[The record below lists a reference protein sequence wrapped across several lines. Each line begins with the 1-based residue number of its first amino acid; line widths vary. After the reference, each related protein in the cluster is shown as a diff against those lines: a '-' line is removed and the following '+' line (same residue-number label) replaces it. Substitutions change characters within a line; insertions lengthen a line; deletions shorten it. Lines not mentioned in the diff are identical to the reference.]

1 MKVDCQRLHDSGSFR
16 PSNPH
21 HIKIWR
27 FWKQVQKNLEI
38 GTSNLEISKV
48 CVKLKKNRLFVWIF
62 FFYLF
67 SPPCCILLLLF
78 SLSSSGQ
85 WVAISRVSGSPWD
98 LEAKPWDR
106 EMPSQTVSLTIKPWG
121 LKVWFISNVA
131 FHTSWIR
138 CLWGKCLFLPH
149 WIRKEKWRSHK
160 NLIHEFMDWLTQELI
175 HKEQDEK
182 CSLAKNEPQ

>member
-1 MKVDCQRLHDSGSFR
+1 MVNSRHTGTTPLWKPLLIQTEFKDVHDNESWLPKVTWLRFIQTLQP
-16 PSNPH
+16 PSH
-21 HIKIWR
+21 
-27 FWKQVQKNLEI
+27 KNLEVLK
-38 GTSNLEISKV
+38 TSPEKPGDWD
-48 CVKLKKNRLFVWIF
+48 LKPGDFQSMRQIKKKQIILFEFF

-121 LKVWFISNVA
+121 LEGMVHFK
-131 FHTSWIR
+131 R
-138 CLWGKCLFLPH
+138 CL
-149 WIRKEKWRSHK
+149 SHK
-160 NLIHEFMDWLTQELI
+160 LN
-175 HKEQDEK
+175 
-182 CSLAKNEPQ
+182 

>member
-48 CVKLKKNRLFVWIF
+48 CVKLTDYLFEF

-106 EMPSQTVSLTIKPWG
+106 EMPSQTVRVGRYGSFQTLPFTQAELDAYEASVFSSLTG
-121 LKVWFISNVA
+121 L
-131 FHTSWIR
+131 
-138 CLWGKCLFLPH
+138 GK
-149 WIRKEKWRSHK
+149 RSDGVTK
-160 NLIHEFMDWLTQELI
+160 T
-175 HKEQDEK
+175 
-182 CSLAKNEPQ
+182 